1 MEMNKAKRSFFII
14 ALGVAFEHF
23 DMMLVSLLVSSIVVE
38 FLGSTSP
45 ALKLLYAYIGYSIAF
60 LFRPLGA
67 FCFGCI
73 GDLYGRKTAL
83 ISSMVLMSTAT
94 LALAFIP
101 SVEVLGLTATLLFL
115 ICRIAQGLA
124 VGGEYGTAMTYAYEL
139 NPGRRTFYG
148 ACVVSSTH
156 LGGIFASFLA
166 GMYIENFRITFLIG
180 GLVGLC
186 LLLFRSFMKEYHE
199 VTPKKI
205 SEIATESV
213 KNKGAI
219 LQAVIVASMLVLVFY
234 GSFIYLNELV
244 HQELGIPRS
253 QIFKANS
260 LLLGL
265 WIILPPCFGYI
276 ADKFTFAYRKMMR
289 FGALGV
295 FLSAPFLGL
304 SLVLASYQVILITQ
318 IVVHLFH
325 MVFCLC
331 TPRFFGDLF
340 AGSARNTAVST
351 SYSLGASFTAA
362 LAPMTCYMS
371 INLFHT
377 NFAICVPFMLVALM
391 TIFILK
397 KEMVYAKE

>member
-1 MEMNKAKRSFFII
+1 MSEAFQKIHNGKIENTTPRVGGVIIWFSVLIVTIGMHFIAK
-14 ALGVAFEHF
+14 
-23 DMMLVSLLVSSIVVE
+23 LVNDPIMKRLD
-38 FLGSTSP
+38 FLSRGQ
-45 ALKLLYAYIGYSIAF
+45 
-60 LFRPLGA
+60 
-67 FCFGCI
+67 
-73 GDLYGRKTAL
+73 
-83 ISSMVLMSTAT
+83 
-94 LALAFIP
+94 
-101 SVEVLGLTATLLFL
+101 TLLP
-115 ICRIAQGLA
+115 LA
-124 VGGEYGTAMTYAYEL
+124 AL
-139 NPGRRTFYG
+139 F
-148 ACVVSSTH
+148 
-156 LGGIFASFLA
+156 F
-166 GMYIENFRITFLIG
+166 G
-180 GLVGLC
+180 GLFGLC
-186 LLLFRSFMKEYHE
+186 LLLFRTFIKDFQK

-213 KNKGAI
+213 RNKEAF

-234 GSFIYLNELV
+234 ASLIYVNELV
-244 HQELGIPRS
+244 HQELGISRS

-265 WIILPPCFGYI
+265 WIVLPPCFGYI
-276 ADKFTFAYRKMMR
+276 ADKFAFSYRKMMR

-304 SLVLASYQVILITQ
+304 SVVFASYAGIIIAQ

-362 LAPMTCYMS
+362 LAPMICYMS

-391 TIFILK
+391 TIFTLK
-397 KEMVYAKE
+397 EEMIYAKG